1 MTAQGTTAAPITEPL
16 WSLEL
21 FDSWRLSRTGAVH
34 EMRTR
39 EQRLVA
45 LLALHGA
52 RRRSYLAGILWPDS
66 TEAHAGASLRATTC
80 RIDQIAPGL
89 LFHDRHDVALSTNL
103 RVDVRDFVDYVW
115 GLSGTRQSHALSGNE
130 ITTCLPLL
138 LQGELLPGWY
148 DDWVIYERARLQ
160 QLRVQALE
168 LTAGW
173 MLKQGD
179 IAAALVAASSAVAI
193 EPLRESAQRMLIR
206 VHIHDG
212 NYYAA
217 LRDYHDFRSRMLHEL
232 GITPSDQ
239 MLALMS
245 PILRMRRAKPSVA
258 LTDRASGRSP
268 SPRTPGAWST
278 ATRLRAGT
286 SPRSSP
292 TTETYSQP

>member
-1 MTAQGTTAAPITEPL
+1 
-16 WSLEL
+16 
-21 FDSWRLSRTGAVH
+21 LSRTGAVH

-80 RIDQIAPGL
+80 RIDQMAPGL
-89 LFHDRHDVALSTNL
+89 LFHDRHDVALSTDL
-103 RVDVRDFVDYVW
+103 RVDVRDFVEYVW
-115 GLSGTRQSHALSGNE
+115 RLSGTRQSRALSGNE
-130 ITTCLPLL
+130 ITSRLPLL

-148 DDWVIYERARLQ
+148 DDWVIYERGRLQ

-168 LTAGW
+168 LTAAW
-173 MLKQGD
+173 MLNQGD
-179 IAAALVAASSAVAI
+179 VAAALVAASAAVAI

-217 LRDYHDFRSRMLHEL
+217 LRDYHDFRSRMLREL
-232 GITPSDQ
+232 GIAPSDQ
-239 MLALMS
+239 MLALVS
-245 PILRMRRAKPSVA
+245 PILKLRRAKTPVA
-258 LTDRASGRSP
+258 WADRTPGLSP
-268 SPRTPGAWST
+268 SPRTWST
-278 ATRLRAGT
+278 ATRLRAST
-286 SPRSSP
+286 SPTAETRSP
-292 TTETYSQP
+292 P

>member
-1 MTAQGTTAAPITEPL
+1 MTARGGSDSSIADHL

-21 FDSWRLSRTGAVH
+21 FDSWRLSRTGTVH

-45 LLALHGA
+45 LLALHGT

-66 TEAHAGASLRATTC
+66 TEAHAGANLRATTC

-89 LFHDRHDVALSTNL
+89 LSHDRQDVALSTNL
-103 RVDVRDFVDYVW
+103 RVDVREFVDYVW
-115 GLSGTRQSHALSGNE
+115 RLSGTRQSHGVSGDE

-138 LQGELLPGWY
+138 LHGDLLPGWY

-173 MLKQGD
+173 LLKQGD
-179 IAAALVAASSAVAI
+179 VAAALVAASAAVAI

-217 LRDYHDFRSRMLHEL
+217 IRDYHDFHSRMLREL
-232 GITPSDQ
+232 GIAPSDQ
-239 MLALMS
+239 MQALVN
-245 PILRMRRAKPSVA
+245 PILRLRRPKAAVA
-258 LTDRASGRSP
+258 ATDRASGISALPHTRSTWP
-268 SPRTPGAWST
+268 P
-278 ATRLRAGT
+278 ATRLRPST
-286 SPRSSP
+286 SARSSRA
-292 TTETYSQP
+292 ETG

>member
-1 MTAQGTTAAPITEPL
+1 MTARRVGDSPITDPL

-66 TEAHAGASLRATTC
+66 TEAHAGANLRATTC

-89 LFHDRHDVALSTNL
+89 LLHDRHDVALSTNL
-103 RVDVRDFVDYVW
+103 RIDVRDFVDYVW
-115 GLSGTRQSHALSGNE
+115 RLSGTRQSRAVSANE
-130 ITTCLPLL
+130 VATCLPLL
-138 LQGELLPGWY
+138 LHGDLLPGWY

-179 IAAALVAASSAVAI
+179 IAAALVAASAAVAV

-217 LRDYHDFRSRMLHEL
+217 LRDYDDFHSRMLREL
-232 GITPSDQ
+232 GIAPSDQ
-239 MLALMS
+239 MRALVN
-245 PILRMRRAKPSVA
+245 PILLLRAKASA
-258 LTDRASGRSP
+258 AWADRASGRSP
-268 SPRTPGAWST
+268 SARTRSRWST
-278 ATRLRAGT
+278 ASRL
-286 SPRSSP
+286 
-292 TTETYSQP
+292 